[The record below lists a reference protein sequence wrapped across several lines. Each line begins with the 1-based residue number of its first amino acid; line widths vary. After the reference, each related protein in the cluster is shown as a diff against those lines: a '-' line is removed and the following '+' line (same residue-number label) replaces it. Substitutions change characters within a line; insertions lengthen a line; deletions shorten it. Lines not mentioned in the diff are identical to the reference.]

1 MKPIPAQ
8 DAGPRSQPSGD
19 KANVAKKA
27 LLRDVAG
34 HAGVSPATASRILNG
49 NTRVDPDLRD
59 RVHASVKELGYR
71 PNRLARN
78 LRLQRMEAIGVVVSD
93 IENPHFGE
101 MVNVIEHE
109 AFRLGYRVVVCGT
122 NESSD
127 KQSTYLRMLAD
138 EHVAGVI
145 LSPSDP
151 AGEEIGELIDAGI
164 HVVAFDREVA
174 DPRADTVIADNVDGL
189 ATATRLLIE
198 LGHTQI
204 AYVGGR
210 RGVETSIE
218 RLKGYQQA
226 MRAAGLKPMS
236 AIGNFRIEGGRE
248 AVARLLTA
256 PVRPTA
262 LVVGNN
268 LMTLGALKAARDLG
282 IRIPDELALVG
293 VDDPYWAEFVNPPI
307 TSLAQPVSAMA
318 REAVSMLLA
327 RVAGED
333 GPPARSL
340 HSLGLIVRSSSGT
353 TRPSATKKSTT

>member
-1 MKPIPAQ
+1 
-8 DAGPRSQPSGD
+8 
-19 KANVAKKA
+19 VVKKA

-34 HAGVSPATASRILNG
+34 HAGVSSATASRILNG
-49 NTRVDPDLRD
+49 NTRVDPELRD
-59 RVHASVKELGYR
+59 RVHASVKALGYR

-78 LRLQRMEAIGVVVSD
+78 LRLQRAEAIGVVVSD

-101 MVNVIEHE
+101 MVNVIETE

-138 EHVAGVI
+138 EHVSGVV

-151 AGEEIGELIDAGI
+151 AGSEIGELLDAGI
-164 HVVAFDREVA
+164 PVVAFDREVS
-174 DPRADTVIADNVDGL
+174 DPRADTVIADNVAGL
-189 ATATRLLIE
+189 ATATRLLID
-198 LGHTQI
+198 LGHTDI

-210 RGVETSIE
+210 RSVETGIE

-226 MRAAGLKPMS
+226 MRGAGLKPRS
-236 AIGNFRIEGGRE
+236 AVGNFRIEGGRE
-248 AVARLLTA
+248 AVAKLLA
-256 PVRPTA
+256 EPNRPTA

-268 LMTLGALKAARDLG
+268 LMTLGALKAARDTG
-282 IRIPDELALVG
+282 VRIPDELALVG

-307 TSLAQPVSAMA
+307 TSLAQPVAAMA

-327 RVAGED
+327 RIEGRT

-340 HSLGLIVRSSSGT
+340 HSLGLIVRESSGDS
-353 TRPSATKKSTT
+353 RIPQRKRTKT